1 MYIFLGLL
9 FATVLVSVVWY
20 LTNQNIK
27 IKMLIIYSKLSRVIS
42 QIFKCI
48 SLIQNV
54 NQAYDILKYKSMVF
68 LHFWSET

>member
-9 FATVLVSVVWY
+9 FATVLGVNVVWY

-48 SLIQNV
+48 SLIQNL

-68 LHFWSET
+68 SAFLE